1 MGGWPGWCGGSICS
15 ATSCKSRM
23 NPPWESLGLRR
34 FLVLDDGERICYENG
49 EPQPLAICG
58 DCPRVTCGKNDE
70 ETIDLELLARVLLP
84 TLPDHTLGG
93 LSARF
98 ALPEGKG
105 ERIVGLLAALI
116 GEARIVSPQLVSVL
130 GGLLPGATGEFLA
143 RLAPL
148 ADEAEPASPQ
158 RRERIAP
165 PRVTATEALSR
176 DGAVGTGLSAFED
189 RPGQLEMARLVERT
203 FSAGGKLVVEAGP
216 GTGKTFAY
224 LVPAL
229 IHLRDHTG
237 ARVVVSTR
245 TKQLQEQVYGKDI
258 PFLTER
264 IAPGVKSA
272 LLKGRENYLCLRQW
286 ERVFPDV
293 TEGLDRDLRVPLAY
307 LAGWLFRT
315 ETGDIEENHA
325 FLGDPKWRELWPRL
339 SDSPHRCPGPICPLY
354 DDCFSVAAR
363 RRAREAD
370 LVVVNH
376 SLLFADL
383 KADRGILGDYDYLI
397 VDEAHALE
405 GAARD
410 AFTSSLAP
418 STLDRFLWE
427 IHHLRGRREGG
438 WVARLPLPPGD
449 PRLASLRE
457 NLGGLRAANLRLF
470 VRLGEELPTEP
481 RGFLPPLDPFLPQVE
496 RVINL
501 LSRLRGEIEGV
512 GETLAD
518 GSPEVG
524 REAERLSGAVDGIAA
539 LYETLFSPPR
549 DGYVHWYERRRAGE
563 VTLYASPLE
572 VNTVLAESLYPRVKG
587 IVLTSATLSSG
598 EGFSYIERA
607 LGLGASPG
615 ETRYAVVESPFAYRE
630 KMRVYLPRFLPPVDG
645 DGDAYAAVLSDLIER
660 LAPLQR
666 KVLVLFTSY
675 RLLNAV
681 HSRVQGTVL
690 AQGIDGPRGKLIE
703 QFKGVGGGAVLLGTD
718 SFWEGVDLPGK
729 DLEILIITRLPFPV
743 PTDPVFAALG
753 ARLAA
758 AGRDPFHELSLPQA
772 ILKLRQ
778 GVGRLIRTQSD
789 RGAVIIT
796 DRRILEKGYG
806 KRFRAALPVGY
817 EEPTTLNRLVEDL
830 ERWFAHG
837 D

>member
-1 MGGWPGWCGGSICS
+1 
-15 ATSCKSRM
+15 M
-23 NPPWESLGLRR
+23 NLPWEALGLRR
-34 FLVLDDGERICYENG
+34 FLVLDDGERICYEGG
-49 EPQPLAICG
+49 EPRPQADCG
-58 DCPRVTCGKNDE
+58 DCPRVSYGGGDAG
-70 ETIDLELLARVLLP
+70 TIDLELLARVLLP
-84 TLPDHTLGG
+84 TLSDHSLDG
-93 LSARF
+93 LRARF
-98 ALPEGKG
+98 SLPEGNG
-105 ERIVGLLAALI
+105 ERIAGLLAALVMEGLTI
-116 GEARIVSPQLVSVL
+116 SPQLLSVL
-130 GGLLPGATGEFLA
+130 GGLLPGATGELLA

-148 ADEAEPASPQ
+148 ADEAEPAVPQ
-158 RRERIAP
+158 QRERVAP
-165 PRVTATEALSR
+165 PRVSATEALSR
-176 DGAVGTGLSAFED
+176 DGAVGKGLAAFED
-189 RPGQLEMARLVERT
+189 RPGQLEMARLVEET
-203 FSAGGKLVVEAGP
+203 FSSGGKLVVEAGP

-229 IHLRDHTG
+229 IHLRDHPG

-286 ERVFPDV
+286 ERVFPEV
-293 TEGLDRDLRVPLAY
+293 TEGLDRDLLIPLAY

-354 DDCFSVAAR
+354 DDCFSAAAR

-405 GAARD
+405 GTARD

-438 WVARLPLPPGD
+438 WIARLPMPSDD
-449 PRLASLRE
+449 PRLVSLRE
-457 NLGGLRAANLRLF
+457 TLGGLRTANLRLF
-470 VRLGEELPTEP
+470 SRLGEELPSGL

-496 RVINL
+496 RIINL
-501 LSRLRGEIEGV
+501 LSRLKGEVEGV
-512 GETLAD
+512 GEALEEGT
-518 GSPEVG
+518 PEVG
-524 REAERLSGAVDGIAA
+524 REAERLSGAIDGISA
-539 LYETLFSPPR
+539 LYETLFSPPQ
-549 DGYVHWYERRRAGE
+549 DGYVHWYERRKAGE

-572 VNTVLAESLYPRVKG
+572 VNALLAESLYPRVKG

-598 EGFSYIERA
+598 EGFSYLERA
-607 LGLGASPG
+607 LGLDSSP
-615 ETRYAVVESPFAYRE
+615 EDVRYAVVESPFSYRE
-630 KMRVYLPRFLPPVDG
+630 RMRVYLPRFLPPVDG
-645 DGDAYAAVLSDLIER
+645 DGDAYAVMLSELIER
-660 LAPLQR
+660 LTPLQR

-675 RLLNAV
+675 RLLHAV

-703 QFKGVGGGAVLLGTD
+703 QFKGIEGGAVLLGTD

-729 DLEILIITRLPFPV
+729 DLEILVITRLPFPV
-743 PTDPVFAALG
+743 PTDPVFTALG
-753 ARLAA
+753 VRLAA
-758 AGRDPFHELSLPQA
+758 MGRDPFHELSLPQA

-806 KRFRAALPVGY
+806 KRFRMALPVGY
-817 EEPTTLNRLVEDL
+817 EEPPTLERLVDDL
-830 ERWFAHG
+830 EKWFSHG